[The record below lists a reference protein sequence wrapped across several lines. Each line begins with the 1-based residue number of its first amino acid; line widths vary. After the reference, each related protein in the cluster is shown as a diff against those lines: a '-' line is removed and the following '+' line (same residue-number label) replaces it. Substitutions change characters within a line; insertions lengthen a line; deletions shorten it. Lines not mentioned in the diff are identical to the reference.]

1 MQMPSIAAV
10 YPNRI
15 HYLQDLREHP
25 RDLVYENYDLL
36 ERRQQGST
44 GQNTSSVI
52 YPAEGTPLINP
63 HMLTGVDKLQSEGI
77 TGQGIK
83 IAIID
88 SGIDPSHPALG
99 AGYGPGFKVEG
110 GFDFVGEDGTADDS
124 PITTCSNHGTA
135 TSSIAAGMPCKFI
148 PPGNSWLFVLGYD
161 YKAVTE
167 HFCRQ
172 VWVRGR
178 GARCYNSPLQSVS
191 LCRIGDNGCWSQ
203 CIIEGT

>member
-15 HYLQDLREHP
+15 HYLQSLRESP
-25 RDLVYENYDLL
+25 RDILPAYQYDDLL
-36 ERRQQGST
+36 ERRQQGAS

-52 YPAEGTPLINP
+52 YPAEGTPLVNP

-88 SGIDPSHPALG
+88 SGIDPFHPALG
-99 AGYGPGFKVEG
+99 AGYGPAFKVEG

-124 PITTCSNHGTA
+124 PVTTCSNHGTA
-135 TSSIAAGMPCKFI
+135 TSSIAAGMPC
-148 PPGNSWLFVLGYD
+148 
-161 YKAVTE
+161 E
-167 HFCRQ
+167 
-172 VWVRGR
+172 
-178 GARCYNSPLQSVS
+178 
-191 LCRIGDNGCWSQ
+191 
-203 CIIEGT
+203 